1 MEYVSQ
7 YTGIYYSKFN
17 KGHNLSGMLLI
28 LCMVQD
34 CGTVNWEIFARI
46 LFLQIAIKDNF
57 STLKICDKGMI
68 TSGCIHHLTKE

>member
-7 YTGIYYSKFN
+7 YTDIYYSKFN
-17 KGHNLSGMLLI
+17 KGHDLSCMPLI

-34 CGTVNWEIFARI
+34 FTTVNWEIFARI
-46 LFLQIAIKDNF
+46 SFLQIAIEDNF